1 MHTVTISSYREDI
14 VTVFIRLVSVSTG
27 EVLLSQGVQKT
38 IWSYKVDGTL
48 FRYVDIG
55 GQSPKL
61 LEGEIGASANEPTNF
76 ATKAAVEQCVIE
88 MIKQGEKKGL
98 WKFKNKE

>member
-1 MHTVTISSYREDI
+1 
-14 VTVFIRLVSVSTG
+14 VFIRLVSVSTG

-55 GQSPKL
+55 GVKGPKL
-61 LEGEIGASANEPTNF
+61 LEGELGAAANEPTNF
-76 ATKAAVEQCVIE
+76 ATKAAIEQCIVE
-88 MIKQGEKKGL
+88 MIKQGEQKGL
-98 WKFKNKE
+98 WQYKPKE